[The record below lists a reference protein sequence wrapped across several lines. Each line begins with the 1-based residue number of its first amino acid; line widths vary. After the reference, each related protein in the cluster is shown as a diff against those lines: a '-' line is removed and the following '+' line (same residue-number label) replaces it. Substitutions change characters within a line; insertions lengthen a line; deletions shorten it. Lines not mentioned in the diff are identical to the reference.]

1 MTSLCGQLP
10 PLALYIHMPWCESKC
25 PYCDFNSHPLYDL
38 PEADYIDCLLQ
49 DLEADL
55 TKIQHRPIVSLFVG
69 GGTPSLFSARSIQR
83 LMDGVASRVE
93 LADDLEATMEANP
106 GSAESSKFQGFRA
119 AGINRLSLGVQS
131 FQDTALQQL
140 GRIHNS
146 DEALVAIE
154 MAQATGFDCVNI
166 DLMHGLPGQST
177 LSAMADLSVALNQQP
192 AHLSWY
198 QLTIEPNT
206 LFHRQP
212 PTLPREEIMGDIEA
226 QGLQQMKDAG
236 LQQYEVSAYA
246 RPSYRCRHNLNYWSF
261 GDYLGI
267 GAGAHGKIT
276 LPAEGRVIR
285 RTRTRHP
292 ETYMQ
297 QQGSDRI
304 SEERELNE
312 QDLVFEFMLNAL
324 RLVKGFDK
332 DLFSQRCG
340 LSAQLLKQPINEALN
355 LKLLSDLNGQLQPT
369 SLGLQ
374 FHNDLQALFLDVD
387 ISQKLAIEPETHF

>member
-1 MTSLCGQLP
+1 MIFSNNP
-10 PLALYIHMPWCESKC
+10 PLSLYIHLPWCERKC
-25 PYCDFNSHPLYDL
+25 PYCDFNSHQAAGFDEQLYIKTLIDDLQQDL
-38 PEADYIDCLLQ
+38 PLIWGRQ
-49 DLEADL
+49 
-55 TKIQHRPIVSLFVG
+55 IVSIFIG
-69 GGTPSLFSARSIQR
+69 GGTPSLFSVEAIQQLLSDLRSLLNFNPGI
-83 LMDGVASRVE
+83 E
-93 LADDLEATMEANP
+93 ITMEANP
-106 GSAESSKFQGFRA
+106 GSADESHFRGYRE
-119 AGINRLSLGVQS
+119 AGINRLSIGIQS
-131 FQDTALQQL
+131 FDDDSLK
-140 GRIHNS
+140 GIERIHNGS
-146 DEALVAIE
+146 QSSAAFIK
-154 MAQATGFDCVNI
+154 ARQAGFENI
-166 DLMHGLPGQST
+166 NLDLMYALPGQSMQQLMT
-177 LSAMADLSVALNQQP
+177 DLSRAIEYQP
-192 AHLSWY
+192 EHISLY

-206 LFHRQP
+206 LFHNQTP
-212 PTLPREEIMGDIEA
+212 GKIPDDDLSWNMLQKAQQTLAESGYE
-226 QGLQQMKDAG
+226 
-236 LQQYEVSAYA
+236 QYEISAYA
-246 RPSYRCRHNLNYWSF
+246 KKGHQSQHNVNYWSF

-340 LSAQLLKQPINEALN
+340 LSAQLLNQPIKEALN
-355 LKLLSDLNGQLQPT
+355 LKLLSDLNGKLQPT

-374 FHNDLQALFLDVD
+374 FNNYLQSLFLDVD

>member
-1 MTSLCGQLP
+1 
-10 PLALYIHMPWCESKC
+10 MPWCESKC

-267 GAGAHGKIT
+267 GAGAHGKISF
-276 LPAEGRVIR
+276 PEGRILR
-285 RTRTRHP
+285 YTKKRQPDH
-292 ETYMQ
+292 YM
-297 QQGSDRI
+297 GGCNSDYTAKI
-304 SEERELNE
+304 QELEPRE
-312 QDLVFEFMLNAL
+312 VTGEFMMNAL
-324 RLVKGFDK
+324 RLNRGFSLA
-332 DLFSQRCG
+332 LFSSRTGLPAASIQRQLDTLQSKG
-340 LSAQLLKQPINEALN
+340 LLEFDRDWVRATALGRRF
-355 LKLLSDLNGQLQPT
+355 LN
-369 SLGLQ
+369 
-374 FHNDLQALFLDVD
+374 DVVAD
-387 ISQKLAIEPETHF
+387 FFTG